1 MTCGPHAPTDLQ
13 WVSESPVGGLA
24 LAERRV
30 ANPDATIICVHGGLD
45 RGGSFARLAR
55 RTDAFDLVTYDRRGY
70 QASRG
75 LEPINLELHVDD
87 LLTLAA
93 VEAQRGP
100 VIFFGHSFG
109 GVVALSAAVSSPG
122 TPSLV
127 VVYEAPM
134 PWVLTRPSSR
144 PVPGDDPR
152 VVAEQFFRRM
162 VSKDAWDRLSEA
174 ERESRRLDG
183 PALLS
188 DLRRLRLGIPFDLA
202 QLPTPTVYAHGD
214 WLLAPYYRQLCKKLI
229 KLNPLVTS
237 HELSDAGHGAHL
249 SNPDQLAALFRDLWK
264 SQCASV

>member
-1 MTCGPHAPTDLQ
+1 MTTVPHAPTGLQ
-13 WVSESPVGGLA
+13 WVSESPVEGLA

-30 ANPDATIICVHGGLD
+30 AHPDATIICVHGGLD

-55 RTDAFDLVTYDRRGY
+55 RTDVFDLVAYDRRGY
-70 QASRG
+70 QASRK
-75 LEPINLELHVDD
+75 LEPFNLEHHVDD
-87 LLTLAA
+87 LLTIAA
-93 VEAQRGP
+93 VEAKRGP

-109 GVVALSAAVSSPG
+109 GVVALSAAVRRSDV
-122 TPSLV
+122 PSLV

-152 VVAEQFFRRM
+152 VEAEQFFRRM
-162 VSKDAWDRLSEA
+162 VSKSTWDRLSEP

-188 DLRRLRLGIPFDLA
+188 DLGRLRLGMPFDLA
-202 QLPTPTVYAHGD
+202 QLFTPTVYAHGD
-214 WLLAPYYRQLCKKLI
+214 WILAPYYRQLCKELY
-229 KLNPLVTS
+229 KLNPLITS
-237 HELSDAGHGAHL
+237 HELTGAGHGAHL
-249 SNPDQLAALFRDLWK
+249 SNPDQLAVLFRDLWK